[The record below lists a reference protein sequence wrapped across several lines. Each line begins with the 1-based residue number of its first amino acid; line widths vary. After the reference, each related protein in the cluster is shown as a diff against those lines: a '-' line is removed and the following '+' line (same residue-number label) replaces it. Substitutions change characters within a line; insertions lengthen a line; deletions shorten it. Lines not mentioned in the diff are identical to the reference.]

1 MNIYEQLE
9 EEVKII
15 NQQEILDRKIYVE
28 ELKSKE
34 RRMLEAF
41 DDMGLEYKKDERYL
55 LEEKI
60 NGRIKLEY
68 QVKLHPQKFTRDKF
82 GKMNGEKEE
91 FYFTRNVRAS
101 KDGYHISDSDGYIGH
116 SDRAKQFDVFIERLK
131 DAIRRVIKGQIV
143 KQKL

>member
-1 MNIYEQLE
+1 MNIYEQIE

-34 RRMLEAF
+34 KRMLEAF
-41 DDMGLEYKKDERYL
+41 NDMGLEYKKDERYL

-68 QVKLHPQKFTRDKF
+68 QVKLHPQKFTRDKY
-82 GKMNGEKEE
+82 GEKEE

-101 KDGYHISDSDGYIGH
+101 KDGYHISDSNGYIGV
-116 SDRAKQFDVFIERLK
+116 SEEGKQFDVFIERLK
-131 DAIRRVIKGQIV
+131 NAIRLIIKNKIV
-143 KQKL
+143 KQ

>member
-28 ELKSKE
+28 GLKSKE
-34 RRMLEAF
+34 KRMLEEF
-41 DDMGLEYKKDERYL
+41 DDMGLEYKKGERYL
-55 LEEKI
+55 LEERI

-91 FYFTRNVRAS
+91 FYFTRNVIAS
-101 KDGYHISDSDGYIGH
+101 KDGYYISDSDGYIGH
-116 SDRAKQFDVFIERLK
+116 YDKPKQFDVFIESLK
-131 DAIRRVIKGQIV
+131 DVIRRVIKGKII
-143 KQKL
+143 KH

>member
-28 ELKSKE
+28 GLKSKE
-34 RRMLEAF
+34 KRMLEEF
-41 DDMGLEYKKDERYL
+41 DDMGLEYKKGERYL
-55 LEEKI
+55 LEERI

-91 FYFTRNVRAS
+91 FYFTRNVIAS
-101 KDGYHISDSDGYIGH
+101 KDGYYISDSDGYIGH
-116 SDRAKQFDVFIERLK
+116 HDKPKQFDVFIESLK
-131 DAIRRVIKGQIV
+131 DVIRRVIKGKII
-143 KQKL
+143 KQ

>member
-34 RRMLEAF
+34 KRMLEAF

-55 LEEKI
+55 LEDRI
-60 NGRIKLEY
+60 GGRIKLEY
-68 QVKLHPQKFTRDKF
+68 QVKLHPQKFTRDKY
-82 GKMNGEKEE
+82 GEKED

-101 KDGYHISDSDGYIGH
+101 KDGYHISDSNGYIGN
-116 SDRAKQFDVFIERLK
+116 SDKPKQFDVFIDNLK
-131 DAIRRVIKGQIV
+131 DAIRRIIKSKIV
-143 KQKL
+143 K

>member
-1 MNIYEQLE
+1 MNIYEQIE

-41 DDMGLEYKKDERYL
+41 NDMGLEYKKDERYL

-68 QVKLHPQKFTRDKF
+68 QVKLHPQKFTRDKY
-82 GKMNGEKEE
+82 GEKEE

-101 KDGYHISDSDGYIGH
+101 KDGYHISDSNGYIGVNEEG
-116 SDRAKQFDVFIERLK
+116 KQFDVFIDRLK
-131 DAIRRVIKGQIV
+131 DAIRRVIKGKII
-143 KQKL
+143 KQ